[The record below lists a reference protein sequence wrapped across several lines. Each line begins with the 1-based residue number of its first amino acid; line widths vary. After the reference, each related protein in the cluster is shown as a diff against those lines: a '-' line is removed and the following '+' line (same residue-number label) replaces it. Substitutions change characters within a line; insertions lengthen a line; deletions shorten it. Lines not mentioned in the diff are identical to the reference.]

1 MIMKIGVVI
10 PIRVGGSLSE
20 ETKKSLDSIQN
31 HVSIVKIIYGK
42 NVSRQRNIGVKEIAD
57 SVDVIALLDDDV
69 SFEPETFMDLVSMA
83 YESSMIVHSD
93 ASWFFRPEVYAK
105 VGGFDERFVR
115 VYEEDTDFNERARR
129 LGLFLRAD
137 GVKHPKKVP
146 TFRKLFLM
154 RFNKAFYM
162 LKNERSLK
170 EWLRQLSMPF
180 RVKHPLRF
188 LAHLCFYIG
197 IIYYALVIAISGRD
211 RNFIS

>member
-1 MIMKIGVVI
+1 
-10 PIRVGGSLSE
+10 
-20 ETKKSLDSIQN
+20 
-31 HVSIVKIIYGK
+31 
-42 NVSRQRNIGVKEIAD
+42 
-57 SVDVIALLDDDV
+57 
-69 SFEPETFMDLVSMA
+69 
-83 YESSMIVHSD
+83 
-93 ASWFFRPEVYAK
+93 
-105 VGGFDERFVR
+105 
-115 VYEEDTDFNERARR
+115 
-129 LGLFLRAD
+129 
-137 GVKHPKKVP
+137 
-146 TFRKLFLM
+146 M